1 MLSEENV
8 LEKSMYT
15 PCWYHNTCTILSGK
29 KKKEEIK
36 KIPTYDFSY
45 VCVSLEA
52 QEG

>member
-1 MLSEENV
+1 
-8 LEKSMYT
+8 MY
-15 PCWYHNTCTILSGK
+15 NFVRG